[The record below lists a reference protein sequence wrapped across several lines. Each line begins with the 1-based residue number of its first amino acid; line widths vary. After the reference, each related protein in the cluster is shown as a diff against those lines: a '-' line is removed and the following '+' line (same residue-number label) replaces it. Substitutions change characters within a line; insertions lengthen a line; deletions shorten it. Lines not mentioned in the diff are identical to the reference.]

1 MTVPRAT
8 WIVVSFAIRGS
19 YSFIKTGRWVDHN
32 KVFAVKENI
41 PHRPKRFTQT
51 LPLRQLLRV
60 LSLTSRTT
68 QPLESLDRVVVR

>member
-1 MTVPRAT
+1 MTVPSAT

-41 PHRPKRFTQT
+41 PPPQKVTQMLT
-51 LPLRQLLRV
+51 LQPLRV
-60 LSLTSRTT
+60 LSPTSHTVRRPVLTGHA
-68 QPLESLDRVVVR
+68 VVR

>member
-1 MTVPRAT
+1 MTVPSAT

-41 PHRPKRFTQT
+41 PPPQKVTQSLT
-51 LPLRQLLRV
+51 LQPLRV
-60 LSLTSRTT
+60 LLPTSRTMR
-68 QPLESLDRVVVR
+68 QPVLTGRAVVR

>member
-1 MTVPRAT
+1 MTVPSAT

-41 PHRPKRFTQT
+41 PPPQKVTQMLT
-51 LPLRQLLRV
+51 QPLRV
-60 LSLTSRTT
+60 LSPTSRTVRRPVLT
-68 QPLESLDRVVVR
+68 GHAVVR

>member
-1 MTVPRAT
+1 MTVPSAT

-41 PHRPKRFTQT
+41 PPPQKVIQT
-51 LPLRQLLRV
+51 IPLRKILRD
-60 LSLTSRTT
+60 LSLASRTT
-68 QPLESLDRVVVR
+68 QPPESLDRVVVR

>member
-1 MTVPRAT
+1 MTVPSAT

-41 PHRPKRFTQT
+41 PSPQKVTQM
-51 LPLRQLLRV
+51 LLLQPLRV
-60 LSLTSRTT
+60 LSPTSRT
-68 QPLESLDRVVVR
+68 VRRPVPTGHAAVR

>member
-1 MTVPRAT
+1 MTVPSAT

-41 PHRPKRFTQT
+41 PPPQKVTQMLT
-51 LPLRQLLRV
+51 LQPLRV
-60 LSLTSRTT
+60 LSPTSRTVQRPVPT
-68 QPLESLDRVVVR
+68 GHAVVR